1 MKVERV
7 KEVWNALN
15 VNPTSNSLLSQ
26 QPSAQKSVE
35 IRGLTPTH
43 VTTTKVFPSM
53 AVMTIA
59 K

>member
-1 MKVERV
+1 M
-7 KEVWNALN
+7 WNALN
-15 VNPTSNSLLSQ
+15 VNLTSNSLLSQ